1 MTFTLW
7 RMLRWCLACRRIVCL
22 LKELQEL
29 ASPRRL
35 RSMLCSSQWKKN
47 KIHSQWDKTLRHIV
61 SQTSLLLYL
70 LLFSFRALDST
81 HVLQGSSLFLF
92 WFLFWDSGSS
102 PIFSAC
108 QSWSQPDIFVY
119 CDNFCCD
126 DWLLSDE
133 KIVLGSVNPHVYIFL
148 YELKVFLWI
157 NSWIGNFQEN
167 SF

>member
-1 MTFTLW
+1 MVLS
-7 RMLRWCLACRRIVCL
+7 
-22 LKELQEL
+22 LQKNSVLIERVAGTSKPQEVKVNAVL
-29 ASPRRL
+29 QP
-35 RSMLCSSQWKKN
+35 MKKN
-47 KIHSQWDKTLRHIV
+47 KIHSQWDNTLRHIV

-108 QSWSQPDIFVY
+108 QSWSKPDIFVY
-119 CDNFCCD
+119 CDDFCCD

-133 KIVLGSVNPHVYIFL
+133 KIDLGSINPHVYIFL